1 MSRPGR
7 LENKIAIITGAG
19 LGLGEGIAQKFVA
32 EGARVLIFEIHSEN
46 GKRVASAFN
55 EAAGSEV
62 AVSFTGDATK
72 GEDWQEAVATCLKVL
87 GGLDIVVN
95 NAGVVHRAAVSERK
109 HQHSLTSASRHSLPL
124 TNPIPSP
131 QPPSPSP
138 NTTA

>member
-1 MSRPGR
+1 MPSPGR

-19 LGLGEGIAQKFVA
+19 LSLGEGIARKFIA
-32 EGARVLIFEIHSEN
+32 EGARVLIFGIHPEN
-46 GKRVASAFN
+46 GKRVANALN
-55 EAAGSEV
+55 ESSGPEV

-72 GEDWQEAVATCLKVL
+72 SEDWQQAVATSLKVF

-95 NAGVVHRAAVSERK
+95 NAGVVHRAAVSESGGYK
-109 HQHSLTSASRHSLPL
+109 HISLRHSHLP
-124 TNPIPSP
+124 TNSTPSP